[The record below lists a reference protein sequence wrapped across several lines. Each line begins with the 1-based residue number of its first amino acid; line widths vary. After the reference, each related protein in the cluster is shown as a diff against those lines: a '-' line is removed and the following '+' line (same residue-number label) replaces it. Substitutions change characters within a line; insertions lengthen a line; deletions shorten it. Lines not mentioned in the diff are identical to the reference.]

1 MLFRSGLTFPARL
14 EVSVH
19 RRRLQVGGQL
29 GQGAGEF
36 FSADDGE
43 GEGGRAGAHGDVA
56 VG

>member
-36 FSADDGE
+36 FSTDDWE